1 MLDVCLLGTGGMMPL
16 PNRWLTSL
24 LARYNGSS
32 ILIDCGEG
40 TQIAIKEKG
49 LTFKPIDVICFT
61 HFHADHVSGLPGLL
75 LTLGNAERTEPL
87 TIIGP
92 KGVERVVNSLR
103 AIAPELPFKIN
114 CIEIT
119 EPTKSFNINGYILEA
134 FKVNHNVTCYG
145 YTIKIPRAGKFD
157 PQKAEQNEVPRSM
170 WSKLQKGA
178 IIEENGKTYTQDMI
192 LGPERKGIKLTYCT
206 DTRPVSQIWENAKD
220 ADLFICEGMYGE
232 PGKEAK
238 AVVEALDG
246 KKLDYPVVMDYED
259 SSILQGTS
267 TNVRRAEIILAYKKV
282 IEDAGYKFALYANK
296 NWLDNYIDT
305 GMLGDTHIW
314 IARWRSL
321 SSGHGYNGSGKVT
334 MWQYTDK
341 GSVKGISGKVDM
353 DVSYKKYR

>member
-178 IIEENGKTYTQDMI
+178 VIEENGKTYTQDMI
-192 LGPERKGIKLTYCT
+192 QVSSFSDRRCSITSVGVPSGTTSSTLPEFQ
-206 DTRPVSQIWENAKD
+206 V
-220 ADLFICEGMYGE
+220 
-232 PGKEAK
+232 
-238 AVVEALDG
+238 
-246 KKLDYPVVMDYED
+246 
-259 SSILQGTS
+259 
-267 TNVRRAEIILAYKKV
+267 KV
-282 IEDAGYKFALYANK
+282 IA
-296 NWLDNYIDT
+296 
-305 GMLGDTHIW
+305 
-314 IARWRSL
+314 
-321 SSGHGYNGSGKVT
+321 V
-334 MWQYTDK
+334 
-341 GSVKGISGKVDM
+341 
-353 DVSYKKYR
+353 

>member
-157 PQKAEQNEVPRSM
+157 PKKAEQNEVPRSM

-238 AVVEALDG
+238 AVEYKHMTFYEAAELA
-246 KKLDYPVVMDYED
+246 KKANAKEMWLTHYSPSLVHPEEYADEV
-259 SSILQGTS
+259 
-267 TNVRRAEIILAYKKV
+267 KK
-282 IEDAGYKFALYANK
+282 IFPNTKISK
-296 NWLDNYIDT
+296 NGRMTTLEFEE
-305 GMLGDTHIW
+305 
-314 IARWRSL
+314 
-321 SSGHGYNGSGKVT
+321 K
-334 MWQYTDK
+334 
-341 GSVKGISGKVDM
+341 
-353 DVSYKKYR
+353 